1 MNILI
6 RLFSLVL
13 SLVVFYP
20 CALATEG
27 AAKKAVVNNEDYESL
42 LKATDQAKKALNNIQ
57 PFKLTI
63 MKKLEKLRAQGD
75 ADSASN
81 RYLIDVNEAKLER
94 IVLQE
99 RDLKKSLLTIEAQLN
114 EMRQD
119 PEIAAILDGEQQ
131 LKLAITQ
138 HEELLNS
145 LPKLPDLKKQ
155 N

>member
-20 CALATEG
+20 CALATEV
-27 AAKKAVVNNEDYESL
+27 AAKKAVVNHEDYESL
-42 LKATDQAKKALNNIQ
+42 LKATDQGKKALNNIQ

-81 RYLIDVNEAKLER
+81 QHLIDVNEAKLEK
-94 IVLQE
+94 IALQE

-119 PEIAAILDGEQQ
+119 PEIAAILDGERQ

-138 HEELLNS
+138 QEELLNS

>member
-6 RLFSLVL
+6 RLFFLVL
-13 SLVVFYP
+13 SLVIFYP
-20 CALATEG
+20 WALATEV
-27 AAKKAVVNNEDYESL
+27 AAKKAVVNSEDYESL
-42 LKATDQAKKALNNIQ
+42 LKATDQAKTALHNIQ

-63 MKKLEKLRAQGD
+63 IKKLEKLRAQGD

-81 RYLIDVNEAKLER
+81 QHLIDVNEAKLEK
-94 IVLQE
+94 IALQE
-99 RDLKKSLLTIEAQLN
+99 RDLKKSLLTIEDQLN

-131 LKLAITQ
+131 LKSAITQ

>member
-13 SLVVFYP
+13 YVVVCYP
-20 CALATEG
+20 CALATEV
-27 AAKKAVVNNEDYESL
+27 AAKKTVVNYENYESL
-42 LKATDQAKKALNNIQ
+42 LKATDQAKKALHNIQ

-63 MKKLEKLRAQGD
+63 MKKLEKLRVQGD

-81 RYLIDVNEAKLER
+81 QYLIDVNEAKLEK
-94 IVLQE
+94 IALQE
-99 RDLKKSLLTIEAQLN
+99 RDLKKYLLTIEAQLY

-131 LKLAITQ
+131 LNLAITQ

>member
-1 MNILI
+1 
-6 RLFSLVL
+6 
-13 SLVVFYP
+13 
-20 CALATEG
+20 
-27 AAKKAVVNNEDYESL
+27 
-42 LKATDQAKKALNNIQ
+42 
-57 PFKLTI
+57 
-63 MKKLEKLRAQGD
+63 MKKLEKLRVQGD

-81 RYLIDVNEAKLER
+81 QYLIDVNEAKLEK
-94 IVLQE
+94 IALQE
-99 RDLKKSLLTIEAQLN
+99 RDLKKYLLTIEAQLY

-131 LKLAITQ
+131 LNLAITQ